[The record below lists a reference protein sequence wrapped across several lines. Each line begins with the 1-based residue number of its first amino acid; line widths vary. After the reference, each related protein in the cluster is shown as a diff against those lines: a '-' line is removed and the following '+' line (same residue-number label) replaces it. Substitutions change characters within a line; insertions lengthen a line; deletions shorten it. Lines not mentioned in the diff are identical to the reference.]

1 MKKNTKTSHKTQ
13 PTSNFRLAP
22 MNPCVAG
29 IDIGA
34 SSVFICVGFAD
45 GRQEIREYL
54 TFTEDLK
61 NMLVWIQQSGIKSV
75 AMESTGVYWIP
86 IYDILAQAGIDV
98 TLAAI
103 PARES
108 GTD

>member
-1 MKKNTKTSHKTQ
+1 
-13 PTSNFRLAP
+13 

-34 SSVFICVGFAD
+34 SSVFICIGFSD
-45 GRQEIREYL
+45 GHQEIREYL

-61 NMLVWIQQSGIKSV
+61 DMQFWIQQNGIKSV

-86 IYDILAQAGIDV
+86 VYDILAQAGID
-98 TLAAI
+98 AAI
-103 PARES
+103 PARPFFRVS
-108 GTD
+108 KIFSS